1 MHEEEEMN
9 SRHRNNIDRWRGVSR
24 PVVGAAAVR
33 VSLLGA
39 RISRHERR
47 PLAVNRRAGTPVRRT
62 ALPITH
68 GCLATQRDQGDK
80 ASQGTRETV
89 VTNVV
94 GCHDHPAAAALVS
107 DASRGGGT
115 GQRHGSA
122 HRVLSHMPL
131 ALYAAAAEE
140 KCFQV
145 SDTRARESR
154 ESLCILLMLPIASSP

>member
-1 MHEEEEMN
+1 MN
-9 SRHRNNIDRWRGVSR
+9 CRHKNNIDRWRGVSR
-24 PVVGAAAVR
+24 PVVRAAAVR

-39 RISRHERR
+39 RIPRHERR
-47 PLAVNRRAGTPVRRT
+47 PLAVNRGAGTPVRRT
-62 ALPITH
+62 TLPTTH
-68 GCLATQRDQGDK
+68 GCLATRRDQVDK
-80 ASQGTRETV
+80 TSQHSWAV

-115 GQRHGSA
+115 GRRHGSA

-140 KCFQV
+140 KCFQCQRH
-145 SDTRARESR
+145 SRARIERSMR
-154 ESLCILLMLPIASSP
+154 VLLMLPIASSP